1 MFSFWGVL
9 SLIIRVLF
17 EQQWSFFNYH
27 FHHWNSYKTGCNV
40 CANILIHRRALY
52 WSSIEYCYHFII
64 ICKAFKNVWNK
75 TPNHTFS
82 HLFKKKFAFEKKKKK
97 SKMTNT
103 WLETKITDS
112 LFLTGW
118 HHQYL
123 HWIIDFHPHSVIK
136 FDKRQ
141 MQYNT
146 IT

>member
-64 ICKAFKNVWNK
+64 ICKAFKTLWNK
-75 TPNHTFS
+75 TPNHNFS
-82 HLFKKKFAFEKKKKK
+82 HLFKKKFAFEKKNKKNLK
-97 SKMTNT
+97 WQIPGLKQRLQTAY
-103 WLETKITDS
+103 
-112 LFLTGW
+112 FRQAG
-118 HHQYL
+118 
-123 HWIIDFHPHSVIK
+123 IINIYIELLIFIHIL
-136 FDKRQ
+136 
-141 MQYNT
+141 
-146 IT
+146 

>member
-82 HLFKKKFAFEKKKKK
+82 HLFKKKFAFEKKKNKNLK
-97 SKMTNT
+97 WQIPGLKQRLQTAY
-103 WLETKITDS
+103 
-112 LFLTGW
+112 FRQAG
-118 HHQYL
+118 
-123 HWIIDFHPHSVIK
+123 IINIYIELLIFIHIL
-136 FDKRQ
+136 
-141 MQYNT
+141 
-146 IT
+146 

>member
-40 CANILIHRRALY
+40 CANILIHWRALY

-82 HLFKKKFAFEKKKKK
+82 HLFKKKFAFEKKKKNLK
-97 SKMTNT
+97 WQIPGLKQRLQTAY
-103 WLETKITDS
+103 
-112 LFLTGW
+112 FRQAG
-118 HHQYL
+118 
-123 HWIIDFHPHSVIK
+123 IINIYIELLIFIHIL
-136 FDKRQ
+136 
-141 MQYNT
+141 
-146 IT
+146 

>member
-82 HLFKKKFAFEKKKKK
+82 HLFKKKFAFEKKKKIYIK
-97 SKMTNT
+97 WQIPGLKQRLQTAY
-103 WLETKITDS
+103 
-112 LFLTGW
+112 FRQAG
-118 HHQYL
+118 
-123 HWIIDFHPHSVIK
+123 IINIYIELLIFIHIL
-136 FDKRQ
+136 
-141 MQYNT
+141 
-146 IT
+146 

>member
-75 TPNHTFS
+75 KQNHTFS
-82 HLFKKKFAFEKKKKK
+82 HLFKKNLPLKKKKK
-97 SKMTNT
+97 NLKWQIPGLKQRLQTAY
-103 WLETKITDS
+103 
-112 LFLTGW
+112 FRQAG
-118 HHQYL
+118 
-123 HWIIDFHPHSVIK
+123 IINIYIELLIFIHIL
-136 FDKRQ
+136 
-141 MQYNT
+141 
-146 IT
+146 